1 MHGLSR
7 QVSKVN
13 VLAHA
18 FVCASKTYIYIYI
31 CFLKCFVCLFTAM
44 MDLGGLDNDT
54 NVLSGKEMIDSIN
67 IRSLVG
73 EQDLRS
79 LSVYAHPIANFVR

>member
-1 MHGLSR
+1 
-7 QVSKVN
+7 
-13 VLAHA
+13 
-18 FVCASKTYIYIYI
+18 
-31 CFLKCFVCLFTAM
+31 M